1 MPIIFI
7 RFILPVLIFIGVQI
21 KLSAMYNKWYGLII
35 PAICIT
41 LTIIF
46 STNALES
53 LGTIFAICIMLVPN
67 LLSITIYILTRKYMR
82 KRDQEIIMKK
92 FPKK

>member
-7 RFILPVLIFIGVQI
+7 RFILPVLVFIGIQI
-21 KLSAMYNKWYGLII
+21 KLSAMYNKWLGLII

-41 LTIIF
+41 LTIIL
-46 STNALES
+46 SANALES
-53 LGTIFAICIMLVPN
+53 LGTIFALCIMFIPN
-67 LLSITIYILTRKYMR
+67 LLSITIYILTRKYM
-82 KRDQEIIMKK
+82 KKKDQEVIMKK